1 MEDKLSEYQN
11 RVQEAAMKAENER
24 IRAEQRYAMY
34 EERVSSLRRAADE
47 ERERRIEAEAEV
59 RALRQEITSL
69 RSVAAVEERERENLA
84 RRDRERDQESRDTI
98 RELKEELKIAQ
109 NRLID
114 ALAEKKVLE
123 MRNSGHLDL
132 SQTGNHFRK

>member
-24 IRAEQRYAMY
+24 IRAEQRYVMY

-132 SQTGNHFRK
+132 SQTGNHFQK